1 MYKVLALLAVLPS
14 TFAHFILNYPTALGV
29 FKDEEE
35 GTAPCGGYDINFS
48 GNVTEIPVG
57 GFAVA
62 LMSTHPQADWLYRI
76 TTSTEE
82 PYNWTNILPVVSESG
97 LGAFCLPDL
106 TVPSSFV
113 GQQAI
118 IQVTQD
124 AADGEL
130 YQCAAVKFV
139 EGSASSVPSACTN
152 ATGVTASLTSQ
163 TSFDDNSTSASA
175 TSSGSASATSSD
187 ATASPSTAGAV
198 RRVAGGL
205 LAALPAGLLLL

>member
-48 GNVTEIPVG
+48 GNVTEVPVG

-124 AADGEL
+124 AVDGEL
-130 YQCAAVKFV
+130 YQVRPCLHRAAR
-139 EGSASSVPSACTN
+139 GIMLRPCSVPLS
-152 ATGVTASLTSQ
+152 
-163 TSFDDNSTSASA
+163 NSSKEVPPPYPA
-175 TSSGSASATSSD
+175 
-187 ATASPSTAGAV
+187 
-198 RRVAGGL
+198 
-205 LAALPAGLLLL
+205 LAPTRLV